1 MFRRKKPEG
10 GFEWQEYIRTTI
22 KVRRDARRQRVKD
35 ARRAAGQQMQAAG
48 VALAAGSRAAGG
60 AAVQGARA
68 GALGLALSLQAA
80 WALSVHVM
88 GALLRPVV
96 ALASRPNIG
105 GPLACAGAIAL
116 GAGVGRARVAGRD
129 REAWATI
136 LLGAVLLL
144 CLLPMLGR
152 RIAWRPPALLRRVGA
167 WAAGTAVIVGGA
179 AWLISTTGIAGWTR
193 LASLDGLS
201 LIGGGRT
208 LKGTAYAEGGD
219 RLRVAD
225 TLVRLSGIEAPEPG
239 QQCGTGG
246 KAWRCGAAAEQA
258 LARLVNGRRITCS
271 LSGSD
276 DAGRPLGQC
285 TTGTRDVAAELVRHG
300 HVFAEGS
307 MFARYAG
314 EEREARSARAGV
326 WSGSGDVERPA
337 DWRARIW
344 EDAKGKSPEGCPI
357 KGQVTGASR
366 FYMLPWSPGYVS
378 ARVQKASGE
387 RWFCS
392 EQEAVAAGFRAR
404 G

>member
-1 MFRRKKPEG
+1 
-10 GFEWQEYIRTTI
+10 
-22 KVRRDARRQRVKD
+22 
-35 ARRAAGQQMQAAG
+35 
-48 VALAAGSRAAGG
+48 
-60 AAVQGARA
+60 
-68 GALGLALSLQAA
+68 
-80 WALSVHVM
+80 
-88 GALLRPVV
+88 
-96 ALASRPNIG
+96 
-105 GPLACAGAIAL
+105 
-116 GAGVGRARVAGRD
+116 
-129 REAWATI
+129 
-136 LLGAVLLL
+136 LL

-179 AWLISTTGIAGWTR
+179 AWLIGTTGIAGWTR

-201 LIGGGRT
+201 LIGTGRT
-208 LKGTAYAEGGD
+208 LRGTAYAEGGD

-225 TLVRLSGIEAPEPG
+225 TLVRLSGIEAPESG
-239 QQCGTGG
+239 QQCGKAG

-258 LARLVNGRRITCS
+258 LARLVNGRRLTCS

-300 HVFAEGS
+300 HVFAEGG

-314 EEREARSARAGV
+314 EEREARSAKAGL
-326 WSGSGDVERPA
+326 WSGSGDAERPA
-337 DWRARIW
+337 DWRARVW

-357 KGQVTGASR
+357 KGQVAGASR
-366 FYMLPWSPGYVS
+366 FYVLPWSPGYDS
-378 ARVQKASGE
+378 ARVQKARGE

-392 EQEAVAAGFRAR
+392 EQEAVAAGFRVR